1 MGKLYICGLPDFIL
15 HQLTF
20 SLQVLLIVIPILF
33 IMIIGLDTR
42 LQQNHP
48 MIEPG
53 ISKQS
58 PQALLAYDA
67 LTYTRM
73 DITVTAQCHL
83 RIIQVDHLQAVEP
96 NYFVKMLEHL
106 MRWSSSGDI
115 VSCPP

>member
-1 MGKLYICGLPDFIL
+1 MGKLDIRGLPDFML
-15 HQLTF
+15 HQLLY

-33 IMIIGLDTR
+33 VMIIGLDRR
-42 LQQNHP
+42 LQQYRN

-58 PQALLAYDA
+58 SQALLAYDA
-67 LTYTRM
+67 LTYACV

-83 RIIQVDHLQAVEP
+83 CIIQVDHLQAVEP

-106 MRWSSSGDI
+106 MR
-115 VSCPP
+115 

>member
-1 MGKLYICGLPDFIL
+1 MSLMGKLYICGLPDFIP
-15 HQLTF
+15 HQLLY
-20 SLQVLLIVIPILF
+20 SLQVLLIVIPILLV
-33 IMIIGLDTR
+33 MIIGLDRR
-42 LQQNHP
+42 LQQYRN

-83 RIIQVDHLQAVEP
+83 RIIQVDHLQAIKP
-96 NYFVKMLEHL
+96 NYFIKMLEYL
-106 MRWSSSGDI
+106 MH
-115 VSCPP
+115 